1 MFFFLF
7 VCLVVFFLTC
17 EPYKKTMSAQDEA
30 SILVI
35 LTKLNCFSSL

>member
-1 MFFFLF
+1 VFFFLF

-35 LTKLNCFSSL
+35 VSGLSAF